1 MEVDQKALEINLR
14 PDIYG
19 TFAEI
24 GAGQEVA
31 RQFFRAGGSSG
42 TIAKTMSAYDKT
54 YSDEIYGSE
63 PSGRYVCENRIYKML
78 DHEFL
83 LLQKRL
89 GEQMP
94 GTRFF
99 AFADTVA
106 AINYSRTIKGD
117 GWLGVRFLTQPGGSS
132 NDIVIHVNLLDN
144 TNRLQQEAVGLLGV
158 NMIYACFFLLHDIDQ
173 FVKSLADNL
182 TNRVSIDM
190 IRLSG
195 ADVTH
200 MDDRSLSFKLVYH
213 GLSDIAM
220 FGPDQKNLHPSEFLY
235 KKHVLVAR
243 GAFNP
248 VTWMSYDMIRT
259 AAARYAVDS
268 QIPVESLVILTEI
281 TLDILAREHEPEEAD
296 FLERAEMLSALG
308 YIVCIS
314 SSGGQQKIVHYL
326 EEYKV
331 PTMGVAMTAGTL
343 ARYMDFVSS
352 QYKDYGLLSAFG
364 DLFTG
369 KVRLY
374 VYPSLMPG
382 TSETMQAK
390 DVRTARFISYLYRF
404 LMDSGQIVDI
414 EEYNRDRLK
423 ISASKVLK
431 MIKKNQKNWE
441 KYLPEPI
448 VNLIRDKRFLRY
460 YNKK

>member
-268 QIPVESLVILTEI
+268 HIPVESLVILTEI

>member
-63 PSGRYVCENRIYKML
+63 SSGRYVCENRIYKML

-268 QIPVESLVILTEI
+268 HIPVESLVILTEI